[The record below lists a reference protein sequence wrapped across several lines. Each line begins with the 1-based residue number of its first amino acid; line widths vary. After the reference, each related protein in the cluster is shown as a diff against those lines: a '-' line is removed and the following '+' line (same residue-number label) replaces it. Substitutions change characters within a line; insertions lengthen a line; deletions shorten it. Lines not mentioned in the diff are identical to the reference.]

1 MRNYVKIVFF
11 ILILFGLQ
19 IRIAAHGVDYTV
31 IRGGVGIQAK
41 YDDGQPISYS
51 DCKIFAP
58 GDMKAPYQ
66 QGLTDK
72 YGRFLF
78 IPDTAGS
85 WKIEVDDG
93 MGHGLIE
100 KISISSEMTLAEG
113 LEQKHLNRYQDILIG
128 VSIIFGITGI
138 AFYFA
143 AKKKTEIS

>member
-1 MRNYVKIVFF
+1 MTRYVKS
-11 ILILFGLQ
+11 ILIALIALGLHSQ
-19 IRIAAHGVDYTV
+19 IQAHGVSYKV
-31 IRGGVGIQAK
+31 IQGGIGIQAQ

-58 GDMKAPYQ
+58 GDMKTPYQ

-72 YGRFLF
+72 YGRFVF
-78 IPDTAGS
+78 VPDTSGI

-100 KISISSEMTLAEG
+100 KVDISNDMTLTKG
-113 LEQKHLNRYQDILIG
+113 LEQKHFNRYQDILMG
-128 VSIIFGITGI
+128 VSVIFGITGI

-143 AKKKTEIS
+143 AKKNPRQS